1 MTTANDIGRAISVE
15 DALIDRRSRAA
26 TKRRARLKRAELTR
40 TLAAVLREAL
50 LWIVLLV
57 ATGIALFP
65 VYMAL
70 INSFKPD
77 GAIMANILALPKTIG
92 FANYVEAFERT
103 NFLRSVF
110 NTMVVVGTGLAGIVF
125 FGAMAGYKLSRTRTK
140 LSALLFGLFV
150 MSMLIPFHSVMITLT
165 RVARVLHVQGST
177 VGLGLIYVGLGVPMA
192 IFLYHGFVK
201 SVPRELDEAALID
214 GCGEMRFF
222 VTVVFPL
229 MTPITLTVVIL
240 NTLWMWNDFL
250 LPLLMITDSD
260 HYTVLLST
268 NMLFGQYNNN
278 DWSAILATLVL
289 AMLPVVSMYL
299 LLQKYITKGIA
310 EGALKG

>member
-1 MTTANDIGRAISVE
+1 MSVAEDIGRSAGTGVVRMATVSLQ
-15 DALIDRRSRAA
+15 ALIPWTLLLIAA
-26 TKRRARLKRAELTR
+26 
-40 TLAAVLREAL
+40 
-50 LWIVLLV
+50 
-57 ATGIALFP
+57 GIALFP
-65 VYMAL
+65 IYMAL

-77 GAIMANILALPKTIG
+77 GEIMNNILSLPDKIRFG
-92 FANYVEAFERT
+92 NYVEAFERT
-103 NFLRSVF
+103 RFLRSVV
-110 NTMVVVGTGLAGIVF
+110 NTIVVVGTGLAGIIF

-201 SVPRELDEAALID
+201 SVPRELDEAAVID
-214 GCGEMRFF
+214 GCGEMRYFLS
-222 VTVVFPL
+222 VVFPL
-229 MTPITLTVVIL
+229 MTPITLTVTIL

-250 LPLLMITDSD
+250 LPLLMITASD
-260 HYTVLLST
+260 NYTVLLST

-289 AMLPVVSMYL
+289 AMLPMVTLYL